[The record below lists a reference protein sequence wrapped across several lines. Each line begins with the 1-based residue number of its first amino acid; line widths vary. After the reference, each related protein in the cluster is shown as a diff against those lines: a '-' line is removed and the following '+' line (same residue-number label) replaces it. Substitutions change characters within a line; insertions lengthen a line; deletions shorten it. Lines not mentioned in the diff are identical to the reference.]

1 MIILLATFIV
11 ICICISG
18 IIILRPT
25 EEEKRITIT
34 LADLSTIWTKYNDTY
49 EAINIA
55 ESKDNIAP
63 LYGKKEET
71 KDEDA
76 KESEVRTP
84 DSDISSPAV
93 GPIKFFWESCITPYE
108 HVFQRQGVADVVKT
122 LVEIIE
128 KYGNCPSVSTNKKD
142 SESADLFS
150 VKDNLAQVP
159 LKDHTYAVA
168 YNLVEEVKKA
178 YNDYENLIPK
188 AVVAALAH
196 DIGKIPEFRDSRAYN
211 TSEHHLISALKLNEI
226 LAGKDL
232 FWLKHVVKAVEN
244 HHIYSSD
251 EFTNLLKKAD
261 QAARRTELQA
271 FTTKYSIMKFEDWF
285 NVETFFKE
293 IEPRINYS
301 QVYNKWDAITFRGI
315 IYCKPD
321 FVYDTL
327 QKLCKE
333 AKALDL
339 SFIYQSERENALRK
353 TINKLKE
360 AELVPDLLAPN
371 QVARKFEIKMKTGS
385 SFKNILMP
393 FKIVSFYDMDKIEAR
408 KMDFMQMIERVVPV
422 GRG

>member
-1 MIILLATFIV
+1 MIMLLAAFIV
-11 ICICISG
+11 ICICATG
-18 IIILRPT
+18 IIILRPA
-25 EEEKRITIT
+25 EEEKKITIT
-34 LADLSTIWTKYNDTY
+34 LADLSAIWTKYNDTY

-63 LYGKKEET
+63 LYGEKQET
-71 KDEDA
+71 NDETA
-76 KESEVRTP
+76 KESEVRDP

-168 YNLVEEVKKA
+168 YNLVEEVKTA

-188 AVVAALAH
+188 AVVAGLAH

-226 LAGKDL
+226 LAGKEL
-232 FWLKHVVKAVEN
+232 YWLKHVIKAVEE
-244 HHIYSSD
+244 HHICSND
-251 EFTNLLKKAD
+251 EFTILLKKAD
-261 QAARRTELQA
+261 KMARQTELMK
-271 FTTKYSIMKFEDWF
+271 FTKEYSIMNFGDWF
-285 NVETFFKE
+285 NTETFYRE
-293 IEPRINYS
+293 MEPKINYS
-301 QVYNKWDAITFRGI
+301 PVYGKWDAFTFRGI

-321 FVYDTL
+321 FIYNTL

-339 SFIYQSERENALRK
+339 SFIYKSEKENALRK
-353 TINKLKE
+353 VVNKLRE
-360 AELVPDLLAPN
+360 ADLVPGLLAPN
-371 QVARKFEIKMKTGS
+371 QIARKFEIKWKMGS
-385 SFKNILMP
+385 PFKNILIP
-393 FKIVSFYDMDKIEAR
+393 LKIANFYDMEKIEAR
-408 KMDFMQMIERVVPV
+408 KTDFMQMLERVTPV
-422 GRG
+422 GKG